1 MLWKPVQRDARR
13 LLAASCALVLICGG
27 VALAAENWV
36 DEVRNMVT
44 FEKASYPG
52 SDFDPYLQKLDRIQ
66 AGMDR
71 DDQRIVRMETDRFLK
86 MLADRKHGIND
97 VAADEIYNFVL
108 SVRPNDAGE
117 AAATSSTIELGPNT
131 ERPISVPEHTVNTPY
146 EGGKF
151 CGADGCDYWLDD
163 VYDPGAAG

>member
-1 MLWKPVQRDARR
+1 MLWKTVQRDTR
-13 LLAASCALVLICGG
+13 LLWAASCALVLICGG

-66 AGMDR
+66 AGLDR
-71 DDQRIVRMETDRFLK
+71 EDQRIVKMETDRFLK
-86 MLADRKHGIND
+86 MLAERKHGIND

-108 SVRPNDAGE
+108 SVR
-117 AAATSSTIELGPNT
+117 
-131 ERPISVPEHTVNTPY
+131 
-146 EGGKF
+146 
-151 CGADGCDYWLDD
+151 
-163 VYDPGAAG
+163 

>member
-1 MLWKPVQRDARR
+1 MLWKTVQRDARL

-66 AGMDR
+66 TGLDR
-71 DDQRIVRMETDRFLK
+71 EDQHIVKMETDRFLK
-86 MLADRKHGIND
+86 MLAERNSGRLLGAQIVGQDGSAKRIDVVATALHNAMTVEEMTHLDLSYAPPFATVWDPVLVAARKAAAA
-97 VAADEIYNFVL
+97 VAEADEI
-108 SVRPNDAGE
+108 R
-117 AAATSSTIELGPNT
+117 
-131 ERPISVPEHTVNTPY
+131 
-146 EGGKF
+146 
-151 CGADGCDYWLDD
+151 
-163 VYDPGAAG
+163 